1 MSLKINSMVRFLKE
15 NNSTHLE
22 MIHMKGIRDYVGFR
36 SRKVSTS
43 LSQHLQMCLKK
54 MAQNQ
59 TLLFWLGSGVDR
71 LWMRSGV
78 RNVRGI
84 CCFPNW

>member
-1 MSLKINSMVRFLKE
+1 MLFGTIPNRLADLPFLSSLLFLKINSMVRFLKE

-36 SRKVSTS
+36 SQKVATS

-59 TLLFWLGSGVDR
+59 TWLLVGK
-71 LWMRSGV
+71 
-78 RNVRGI
+78 
-84 CCFPNW
+84 